1 MKKLNKKGF
10 TIVELVIVIAVIAI
24 LAAVLIPTFSNVI
37 ENANDVADLQ
47 EARNTMQA
55 YNAHITEVNKGQAMA
70 DGVVFEV
77 KKTGTTFVYYKNEL
91 HKFKGNK
98 ISEYD
103 EAKDGMILTGLV
115 KPLIKID
122 NEYVALNGAFD
133 TFVDDEVSTTAG
145 KKVIFFYSM
154 DNSVVFEDGSAKCK
168 VYPGIAIQVTIE
180 DDYDYVEEL
189 EDAFEAHKIEQGYS
203 ISLSDDSNSKLV
215 LETVGYKSAQT
226 LNITI
231 STSDPTVVTALNTTT
246 YKIGAGSDT
255 AIQTLGS
262 ATVKDE
268 ISYYTFTIDAGAGNT
283 LTGDIVITLKQQQ

>member
-37 ENANDVADLQ
+37 ENANEVADLQ

-70 DGVVFEV
+70 DGVVFKVE
-77 KKTGTTFVYYKNEL
+77 KTGTTFVYYKNEL
-91 HKFKGNK
+91 HKFKGK
-98 ISEYD
+98 AVSEYD
-103 EAKDGMILTGLV
+103 GAEDGMIIDDLV
-115 KPLIKID
+115 KPLTKID
-122 NEYVALNGAFD
+122 NEYVALDGAFD
-133 TFVDDEVSTTAG
+133 TFVEGEVSTTAG

-154 DNSVVFEDGSAKCK
+154 NNSVVFEDGSAKCK
-168 VYPGIAIQVTIE
+168 VYPGIAIQVPTQA
-180 DDYDYVEEL
+180 DHDYVAEL
-189 EDAFEAHKIEQGYS
+189 DAAFEDHDIEQGYS
-203 ISLSDDSNSKLV
+203 ISLSTDSNSKLV

-231 STSDPTVVTALNTTT
+231 STSDTTAVAALTTKT
-246 YKIGAGSDT
+246 YKIGAANAEDI
-255 AIQTLGS
+255 ATLGT

-268 ISYYTFTIDAGAGNT
+268 ISYYTFIIDAGEGNT
-283 LTGDIVITLKQQQ
+283 LNSDIIITLK